1 VIGKD
6 IDTLQRI
13 ADRERSDVSSGDV
26 TGDHRF
32 TFESKR
38 PVRQW
43 ILLGR
48 FLWKFTKVVMHD
60 STIDRNIQI

>member
-1 VIGKD
+1 MYQV
-6 IDTLQRI
+6 
-13 ADRERSDVSSGDV
+13 GDV

-38 PVRQW
+38 PVLSQW

-60 STIDRNIQI
+60 STIDRKYTDLEYDNKILQPI